1 MTGFPKST
9 RALLLAVLASSIGV
23 VHSTP
28 VNFDSATTTTITP
41 CATVKCTSTTTC
53 AVIAGKAQC
62 VPIPTTIPGGGQC
75 GTTVCAAGLTC
86 CNPSCGVCVKPGVMC
101 TQQVCPPVGVQC
113 GTTVCAAGLTC
124 CNPSC
129 GVCVKPGVMCTLQV
143 CPPVGVQCGTTVCE
157 AGLTC
162 CNPSCGVCVKPGMMC
177 TQQVC
182 PSPDALPLDTTT
194 TTETTR
200 SLLPDPV
207 PVVKCGAAVCK
218 PGLEC
223 CNASCGTCVE
233 PGKGCTKQF
242 CLPPVPVDQQCGS
255 NVCAKG
261 QFCCNRSCGICAPI
275 DGACTQQF
283 CG

>member
-1 MTGFPKST
+1 MAGFPKST
-9 RALLLAVLASSIGV
+9 KALLLAVLASSFEV

-28 VNFDSATTTTITP
+28 VNFDAATTTITP

-53 AVIAGKAQC
+53 AVIGGKARC
-62 VPIPTTIPGGGQC
+62 VPIFTPLPSTIPGVIKC
-75 GTTVCAAGLTC
+75 GA
-86 CNPSCGVCVKPGVMC
+86 
-101 TQQVCPPVGVQC
+101 
-113 GTTVCAAGLTC
+113 
-124 CNPSC
+124 
-129 GVCVKPGVMCTLQV
+129 
-143 CPPVGVQCGTTVCE
+143 TVCE

-182 PSPDALPLDTTT
+182 ASADALPLDTTT
-194 TTETTR
+194 TTTTETTR
-200 SLLPDPV
+200 SILPDPV
-207 PVVKCGAAVCK
+207 VPIVKCGAAVCK

-233 PGKGCTKQF
+233 PGKGCTKQL
-242 CLPPVPVDQQCGS
+242 CLPTVPVGEQQCGS

-261 QFCCNRSCGICAPI
+261 HFCCNRSCGICAPI